1 MFAEDALKFSWGEW
15 SVTFRKRMMLVST
28 PLIET
33 PGGLDRATL
42 KQCRIM
48 LVNQMLGLCSLQ

>member
-1 MFAEDALKFSWGEW
+1 MFTEDALKFSWGEW

-33 PGGLDRATL
+33 PGAVDRDTL
-42 KQCRIM
+42 KQSRFM
-48 LVNQMLGLCSLQ
+48 LVNQLLGLYNLQ